1 MLPSFSPRSSYA
13 ACSMLLCSSTADIV
27 SWFVSLE
34 LRRCSFLML
43 TTASGQRALVPGG
56 GGGRGDGEGGGT
68 DGVDVGHGRGE
79 HEDEAESEGDAMST
93 RMEPVSSK
101 QLLGCS
107 QLPTR
112 VARDLHAASGARC
125 LLQVLQCARRFIYES
140 PNLVYIRIWDK
151 NGPSGQEKNIL
162 VVCFCRM
169 T

>member
-56 GGGRGDGEGGGT
+56 GGGRGDGEGGGA
-68 DGVDVGHGRGE
+68 DGVDVGQGRGE
-79 HEDEAESEGDAMST
+79 HEDEAESEGDAMLNST

-101 QLLGCS
+101 QAAPS
-107 QLPTR
+107 W
-112 VARDLHAASGARC
+112 AAASSRLEYLIATRSKWGPLPSPSAPMC
-125 LLQVLQCARRFIYES
+125 KAIIYES
-140 PNLVYIRIWDK
+140 PNLVYMAK

-162 VVCFCRM
+162 VV
-169 T
+169 